1 MTDVVMDEV
10 TEEGRNV
17 MLQSAVEAVY
27 NENVEDQIPVEF
39 IDLIDGQNQIQEVFS
54 RPGQLNLKDQHL

>member
-27 NENVEDQIPVEF
+27 NENVEDQIPAEF
-39 IDLIDGQNQIQEVFS
+39 IGLIDGQNQIQEVFS
-54 RPGQLNLKDQHL
+54 RPRQLSLKDQHL

>member
-1 MTDVVMDEV
+1 MWFLDEL

-27 NENVEDQIPVEF
+27 NENVADQIPAEF
-39 IDLIDGQNQIQEVFS
+39 IDLIDGQNQIQEIFS
-54 RPGQLNLKDQHL
+54 RPGQLSLKDQHL